1 MNLLDQVLAEID
13 SYSVCSVLEHDK
25 KLNAAYV
32 NLDRAVVSLYQKG
45 SYLQVGY
52 NTEQGPLTHSFM
64 TQDVQTIV
72 ERLMEA
78 FTN

>member
-52 NTEQGPLTHSFM
+52 NTEQGPLVHRFM

-72 ERLMEA
+72 ERLIEA

>member
-1 MNLLDQVLAEID
+1 MTLLDLVLAEID
-13 SYSVCSVLEHDK
+13 SYSTCSVLEHDK

-45 SYLQVGY
+45 SYVHVGY

-64 TQDVQTIV
+64 TQDHQAIV